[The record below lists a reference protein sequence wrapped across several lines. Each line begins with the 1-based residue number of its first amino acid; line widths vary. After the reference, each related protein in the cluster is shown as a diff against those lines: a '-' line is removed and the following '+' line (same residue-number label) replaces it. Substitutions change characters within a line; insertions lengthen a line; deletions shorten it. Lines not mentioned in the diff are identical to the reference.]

1 MPLKVRCPLPS
12 IGWEPYQL
20 GVQIGGG
27 EIRKVY
33 ETGDLFDT
41 KYESVSNGKTVQKL
55 GGSHGL
61 AGLCVETHVLKV
73 VSSNPSTV

>member
-1 MPLKVRCPLPS
+1 MSPAFYRMGAVSAGGTNR
-12 IGWEPYQL
+12 
-20 GVQIGGG
+20 GG